1 MQKSILFDL
10 DGTLTDSSE
19 GIVKCCLYTF
29 EHYNIDIPASK
40 HTEFI
45 GPPLR
50 YTFKK
55 YGVPDNEIENAL
67 TRYRER
73 YLSVG
78 KFENKPYK
86 NIENLLDTLKNAGHR
101 LFVATCKPEETAIEI
116 LDHFDLSKY
125 FEGICGATFDKSRD
139 SKSAV
144 INYLIEKYNPSNMI
158 MVGDTVF
165 DVEGANETGID
176 TIGVAWG
183 FGKPQDLL
191 NAGAVAIV
199 QNTDELIN
207 MLL

>member
-19 GIVKCCLYTF
+19 GIIKCSLHAFSFYGI
-29 EHYNIDIPASK
+29 EIPKERQS
-40 HTEFI
+40 EMI

-50 YTFKK
+50 YSFGKF
-55 YGVPDNEIENAL
+55 GVPENEIENAL
-67 TRYRER
+67 THYRER
-73 YLSVG
+73 YLTVG
-78 KFENKPYK
+78 KFENRPYES
-86 NIENLLDTLKNAGHR
+86 IEDMLKKLVTAGHR
-101 LFVATCKPEETAIEI
+101 LFVATCKPEETSIEI
-116 LDHFDLSKY
+116 LEHFGLAKY

-144 INYLIEKYNPSNMI
+144 ISYLKEKYSPENMI

-165 DVEGANETGID
+165 DVEGAKEMKID

-191 NAGAVAIV
+191 DSGAVAIATSV
-199 QNTDELIN
+199 EELVN